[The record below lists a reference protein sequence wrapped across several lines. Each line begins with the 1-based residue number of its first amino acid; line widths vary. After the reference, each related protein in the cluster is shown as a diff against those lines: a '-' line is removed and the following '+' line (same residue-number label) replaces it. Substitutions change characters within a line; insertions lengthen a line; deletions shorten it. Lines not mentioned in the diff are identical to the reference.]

1 MGSLPPRQTKSGAGR
16 NPHRISVDTLC
27 LPPFLTRQA
36 CPFSGILFLEKGER
50 MGYNE
55 QGVAKCY
62 CVGAPLSCIGV
73 WEVAASYTLPTIYLP
88 RSFILYQFLPKC
100 KGIREVLAGKFSGFH
115 GELFLFFRT
124 EKGTGGFE
132 PSVFCLPGGF
142 WQAFSQLACYAKGWS
157 VPLLGTPTI
166 CVLFFSFSR
175 GLAPPATPGL
185 LGWAGASL
193 KIAALNE
200 ICRKA
205 NLLVEIT
212 T

>member
-27 LPPFLTRQA
+27 LPPFPTRQA
-36 CPFSGILFLEKGER
+36 CPFSGILFLEKGGR

-100 KGIREVLAGKFSGFH
+100 KGIREVLTGKFSGSHRGSFSEQKKIPKAF
-115 GELFLFFRT
+115 GLRFF
-124 EKGTGGFE
+124 
-132 PSVFCLPGGF
+132 VCWVGF
-142 WQAFSQLACYAKGWS
+142 WRAFPKLACYAKGGR
-157 VPLLGTPTI
+157 PLRHRLTA
-166 CVLFFSFSR
+166 L
-175 GLAPPATPGL
+175 PPLPKGE
-185 LGWAGASL
+185 ASMGP
-193 KIAALNE
+193 
-200 ICRKA
+200 
-205 NLLVEIT
+205 
-212 T
+212 